1 MRLFRVQ
8 RRRQLFHTL
17 FFEDSLTPDTNPYE
31 RRDPAC
37 GVDRGQDRYAICDA
51 IIGLRLGK
59 RRILAELS
67 PFDFVAA
74 VAVGAIVGRIPSASD
89 ADYPA
94 GAVTLV
100 AVLCGHALVS
110 HLRHYSS
117 VARLVDQDPKILV
130 ANGKVLEDAL
140 RRSGLSRADV
150 ESLLRQ
156 HGVHKVGEVE
166 YLILEEGGKVSV
178 VTDSAKA
185 SPSETDLF
193 SDLTSDQTRAAPNT
207 ITGRT

>member
-1 MRLFRVQ
+1 MNAEIQHLAWIAGKAVM
-8 RRRQLFHTL
+8 L
-17 FFEDSLTPDTNPYE
+17 
-31 RRDPAC
+31 
-37 GVDRGQDRYAICDA
+37 YATA

-94 GAVTLV
+94 GAVTLI
-100 AVLCGHALVS
+100 AVLFAHALVS

-117 VARLVDQDPKILV
+117 VARVDQDPRILV
-130 ANGKVLEDAL
+130 ANGKILEDAL

-150 ESLLRQ
+150 HSLLRQ
-156 HGVHKVGEVE
+156 HGAHRVGEVE

-178 VTDSAKA
+178 VADRARA
-185 SPSETDLF
+185 LPSETDLF
-193 SDLTSDQTRAAPNT
+193 SDLSPGQTRDAPNT
-207 ITGRT
+207 MTGLN

>member
-1 MRLFRVQ
+1 MNAEIEHLALVAGKAG
-8 RRRQLFHTL
+8 LL
-17 FFEDSLTPDTNPYE
+17 
-31 RRDPAC
+31 
-37 GVDRGQDRYAICDA
+37 YATA

-74 VAVGAIVGRIPSASD
+74 VAVGAIVGRIPSAAD
-89 ADYPA
+89 ADYLA
-94 GAVTLV
+94 GAVTLI
-100 AVLCGHALVS
+100 AVLFAHALVS

-117 VARLVDQDPKILV
+117 VARLVDQSPRILV
-130 ANGKVLEDAL
+130 ANGKILEDGL

-156 HGVHKVGEVE
+156 RGVHKVDEVE

-178 VTDSAKA
+178 VTDVARA
-185 SPSETDLF
+185 PPSETDLF
-193 SDLTSDQTRAAPNT
+193 SDVTGSRTGRAANA
-207 ITGRT
+207 ITALT

>member
-1 MRLFRVQ
+1 MSAEIAHLAWVAGKAG
-8 RRRQLFHTL
+8 LL
-17 FFEDSLTPDTNPYE
+17 
-31 RRDPAC
+31 
-37 GVDRGQDRYAICDA
+37 YATA

-59 RRILAELS
+59 RRILTELS

-89 ADYPA
+89 ADYLA
-94 GAVTLV
+94 GAVTLI
-100 AVLCGHALVS
+100 AVLLGHAIVS

-117 VARLVDQDPKILV
+117 VARIVDQSPRILV
-130 ANGKVLEDAL
+130 ANGKISEDGL
-140 RRSGLSRADV
+140 RRSGLSRPDV

-178 VTDSAKA
+178 VANA
-185 SPSETDLF
+185 ARALPSEADLF
-193 SDLTSDQTRAAPNT
+193 SDVTRARTREPAGA
-207 ITGRT
+207 ITALT

>member
-1 MRLFRVQ
+1 MSPEIQHLAWIAVKAV
-8 RRRQLFHTL
+8 LL
-17 FFEDSLTPDTNPYE
+17 
-31 RRDPAC
+31 
-37 GVDRGQDRYAICDA
+37 YATA
-51 IIGLRLGK
+51 IVGLRLGK

-89 ADYPA
+89 ADYLA
-94 GAVTLV
+94 GAVTLI
-100 AVLCGHALVS
+100 AVLFAHALVS

-117 VARLVDQDPKILV
+117 VARLVDQSPRILV
-130 ANGKVLEDAL
+130 ADGKILPDGL
-140 RRSGLSRADV
+140 RQSGLSRADV

-166 YLILEEGGKVSV
+166 SLIFEDGGKVSV
-178 VTDSAKA
+178 VADVTRA

-193 SDLTSDQTRAAPNT
+193 SDLTRGQTRGGANT
-207 ITGRT
+207 ITALT

>member
-1 MRLFRVQ
+1 MSAEIEHLALVAGKAG
-8 RRRQLFHTL
+8 LL
-17 FFEDSLTPDTNPYE
+17 
-31 RRDPAC
+31 
-37 GVDRGQDRYAICDA
+37 YATA
-51 IIGLRLGK
+51 IVGLRLAK
-59 RRILAELS
+59 RRILTALS

-89 ADYPA
+89 ADYPT
-94 GAVTLV
+94 GAVTLIV
-100 AVLCGHALVS
+100 VLFAHAIVS

-117 VARLVDQDPKILV
+117 VARLVDQSPRILV
-130 ANGKVLEDAL
+130 ANGEILQDGL

-178 VTDSAKA
+178 VADGARA
-185 SPSETDLF
+185 PPSEPDLF
-193 SDLTSDQTRAAPNT
+193 SDVTRSQTRGAAGA
-207 ITGRT
+207 ITALT

>member
-1 MRLFRVQ
+1 MSAEIEHLAWVAGKAG
-8 RRRQLFHTL
+8 LL
-17 FFEDSLTPDTNPYE
+17 
-31 RRDPAC
+31 
-37 GVDRGQDRYAICDA
+37 YATA

-59 RRILAELS
+59 RRILTELS

-89 ADYPA
+89 ADYPS
-94 GAVTLV
+94 GAVTLI
-100 AVLCGHALVS
+100 AVLFAHAMVS
-110 HLRHYSS
+110 HFRRYST
-117 VARLVDQDPKILV
+117 VARLVDQSPRILV
-130 ANGKVLEDAL
+130 ANGKILEDGL

-178 VTDSAKA
+178 LADVARSLH
-185 SPSETDLF
+185 SEADLF
-193 SDLTSDQTRAAPNT
+193 SDVTRGPTRGASGAVTAQT
-207 ITGRT
+207 

>member
-1 MRLFRVQ
+1 MSAEIEHLALVAGKAG
-8 RRRQLFHTL
+8 LL
-17 FFEDSLTPDTNPYE
+17 
-31 RRDPAC
+31 
-37 GVDRGQDRYAICDA
+37 YATA

-74 VAVGAIVGRIPSASD
+74 VAVGAIVGRIPSAAD
-89 ADYPA
+89 ADYLA
-94 GAVTLV
+94 GAVTLI
-100 AVLCGHALVS
+100 AVLFAHALVS

-117 VARLVDQDPKILV
+117 VARLVDQSPRILV
-130 ANGKVLEDAL
+130 ANGKILKDGL

-156 HGVHKVGEVE
+156 RGVREVGEVE

-178 VTDSAKA
+178 VADVTRAP
-185 SPSETDLF
+185 PSETDLF
-193 SDLTSDQTRAAPNT
+193 SDVTGSQTRSAANT
-207 ITGRT
+207 ITAFT

>member
-1 MRLFRVQ
+1 MSAEIEHLALVAGKAG
-8 RRRQLFHTL
+8 LL
-17 FFEDSLTPDTNPYE
+17 
-31 RRDPAC
+31 
-37 GVDRGQDRYAICDA
+37 YATA

-74 VAVGAIVGRIPSASD
+74 VAVGAIVGRIPSAAD
-89 ADYPA
+89 ADYLA
-94 GAVTLV
+94 GAVTLI
-100 AVLCGHALVS
+100 AVLFAHALVS

-117 VARLVDQDPKILV
+117 VARLVDQSPRILV
-130 ANGKVLEDAL
+130 ANGKILKDGL

-156 HGVHKVGEVE
+156 RGVREVGEVE

-178 VTDSAKA
+178 VADVARA
-185 SPSETDLF
+185 PPPETDLF
-193 SDLTSDQTRAAPNT
+193 SDVTGNRTRRAANT
-207 ITGRT
+207 ITALT